1 MPRHNDR
8 AEPIE
13 KTAKEKHDAA
23 KPTPVGMRSGGATGS
38 LFGTDA
44 SSRHAADNLPD
55 IAADR
60 QAAPILPHDD
70 RPPLPGKD
78 SAGGADQLES
88 GTSLANKGPA
98 DLADKGTAGQAS
110 AYSQQ

>member
-60 QAAPILPHDD
+60 QAQLTWPTRAQLARHQPTVSNDEAPVE
-70 RPPLPGKD
+70 RKNG
-78 SAGGADQLES
+78 
-88 GTSLANKGPA
+88 
-98 DLADKGTAGQAS
+98 
-110 AYSQQ
+110 